1 MLFKKKKTD
10 TLNLYNRNPE
20 SQAFMIEVSID
31 DYAEIFNGWDA
42 SPLRR
47 KDMEPELVDYLE
59 QASTEIPM
67 KEKLELVFYLNKN
80 MYDPDKEQKSLTGI
94 KNNFKFIIY
103 LINQTLNLK
112 YRQMATYIILSLVFI
127 TLAYLL
133 RNLIE
138 LSLLTNIMVEGF
150 FIGGWFL
157 LWEAFS
163 IFVFDSHQVRLRKKL
178 YTRFLNSDII
188 FKEPKE

>member
-1 MLFKKKKTD
+1 MFKKKKTD
-10 TLNLYNRNPE
+10 TLNLYNKNPE
-20 SQAFMIEVSID
+20 SNAYMIEVSIE

-47 KDMEPELVDYLE
+47 KDIEPELIDYLE

-67 KEKLELVFYLNKN
+67 KENLELVFYLDKK
-80 MYDPDKEQKSLTGI
+80 MFDQDKEQKSLTGI

-103 LINQTLNLK
+103 LINQQLNLK
-112 YRQMATYIILSLVFI
+112 YRQMATYIILSMLFI
-127 TLAYLL
+127 TGAYVL
-133 RNLIE
+133 RNLVE

-178 YTRFLNSDII
+178 YTRFLNSVII
-188 FKEPKE
+188 FREPKE

>member
-1 MLFKKKKTD
+1 MFKKKKTD
-10 TLNLYNRNPE
+10 TLNLYNKNPE
-20 SQAFMIEVSID
+20 TNAYMIEVSIE

-47 KDMEPELVDYLE
+47 KDIEPELIDYLE

-67 KEKLELVFYLNKN
+67 KENLELVFYLDKK
-80 MYDPDKEQKSLTGI
+80 MFDQDKEQKSLTGI

-103 LINQTLNLK
+103 LINQQLNLK
-112 YRQMATYIILSLVFI
+112 YRQMATYIILSMLFI
-127 TLAYLL
+127 TGAYVL
-133 RNLIE
+133 RNLVE

-178 YTRFLNSDII
+178 YTRFLNSVII
-188 FKEPKE
+188 FREPKE